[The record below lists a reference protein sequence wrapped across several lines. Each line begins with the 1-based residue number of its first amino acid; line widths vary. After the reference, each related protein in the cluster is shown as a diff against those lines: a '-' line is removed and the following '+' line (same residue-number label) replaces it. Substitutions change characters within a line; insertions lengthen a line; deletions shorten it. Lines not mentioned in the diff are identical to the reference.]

1 MNKLLP
7 AVLLA
12 SLSFAIISPIA
23 SADLS
28 KESSKA
34 NQAQMQKINLNTAT
48 VEQLSSLPGI
58 GAKKAQAIVEY
69 RTKVGKFKSIDDLT
83 KVKGIGDKMLVKLR
97 GMAEI

>member
-1 MNKLLP
+1 
-7 AVLLA
+7 
-12 SLSFAIISPIA
+12 
-23 SADLS
+23 
-28 KESSKA
+28 
-34 NQAQMQKINLNTAT
+34 MQKINLNTAT